1 MTTSAPLAPAG
12 SPRSLRFALL
22 AVVAVAAAAFLGQ
35 MATAPNLDPWF
46 AELRKPA
53 FNPPRWLFAPVWTTL
68 YVLMALAAWRILR
81 LPAATPGRATAL
93 ALFFAQLL
101 LNGAWSWMFFAARNP
116 LLGLINI
123 VPQLLLVLATLFAF
137 RRIDAIAGWLL
148 VPLAV
153 WVGFATVLNFS
164 IWRLN
169 A

>member
-1 MTTSAPLAPAG
+1 MTVSPSAATSA
-12 SPRSLRFALL
+12 RSLRFALL
-22 AVVAVAAAAFLGQ
+22 VVLAVGAAAVLGQ
-35 MATAPNLDPWF
+35 AATTPNLDPWF
-46 AELRKPA
+46 AGLQKPS

-68 YVLMALAAWRILR
+68 YVLMAWAAWRILR
-81 LPAATPGRATAL
+81 LPAGTPGRAAAV
-93 ALFFAQLL
+93 ALFFAQLV

-123 VPQLLLVLATLFAF
+123 VPQALLVLATVVAF
-137 RRIDAIAGWLL
+137 RRLDATAGWLL
-148 VPLAV
+148 VPLAA